1 MPDAYKIIC
10 VILLLIFVPYILSAS
25 SVAGEQQVILNET
38 WIPNTT
44 AATNLIQSNLAGVI
58 YDPYPVVKTNGTTT
72 PKILTVDGVDYT
84 FYNTNGTVQ
93 AIAGGKLDGLS
104 DASIDYMYVAP
115 NKAAST
121 QLTMLANLIQSLGAI
136 LPLIL
141 IVGAVIGALI
151 VLGRV
156 T

>member
-25 SVAGEQQVILNET
+25 SVAGEQQTVLNET
-38 WIPNTT
+38 WIPNTA
-44 AATNLIQSNLAGVI
+44 AATTLVHSDLAGVI

-84 FYNTNGTVQ
+84 FYNNNGTVQ

-104 DASIDYMYVAP
+104 NASIDYMYVAP

-136 LPLIL
+136 LPLLL
-141 IVGAVIGALI
+141 IVVAVIGAL
-151 VLGRV
+151 VMLGRV

>member
-25 SVAGEQQVILNET
+25 SVAGTQQVILNET
-38 WIPNTT
+38 WVPNTA

-84 FYNTNGTVQ
+84 FYNLNGTVQ

-115 NKAAST
+115 NKAASM
-121 QLTMLANLIQSLGAI
+121 QLTMLAGVIQSLGAM

-141 IVGAVIGALI
+141 IVGAVVGALI
-151 VLGRV
+151 MLGRV

>member
-1 MPDAYKIIC
+1 MILC
-10 VILLLIFVPYILSAS
+10 VILLILFIPWILSAS
-25 SVAGEQQVILNET
+25 AVAGEQQVILNET
-38 WIPNTT
+38 WVPNTA
-44 AATNLIQSNLAGVI
+44 AATNLVQSNLAGVI

>member
-38 WIPNTT
+38 WIPNTA
-44 AATNLIQSNLAGVI
+44 AATNLVQSNLAGVI

-84 FYNTNGTVQ
+84 FYNNNGTVQ

-104 DASIDYMYVAP
+104 NASIDYMYVAP

-141 IVGAVIGALI
+141 IVGAVIGAL
-151 VLGRV
+151 VMLGRV

>member
-38 WIPNTT
+38 WIPNTA

-72 PKILTVDGVDYT
+72 PKILTVDGVDYKY
-84 FYNTNGTVQ
+84 YNLNGTVQ